1 MNNSFDNVSCEE
13 FYTSENDW
21 TDYDNYLQQ
30 LEEAEADYNNHLQQL
45 EEAEAVRKATNRH
58 YDQLWIDEK
67 ANRAFMESR

>member
-13 FYTSENDW
+13 LYPSENDW
-21 TDYDNYLQQ
+21 SDYDNQQ

-58 YDQLWIDEK
+58 YDQLWIDE
-67 ANRAFMESR
+67 ANKRFSE